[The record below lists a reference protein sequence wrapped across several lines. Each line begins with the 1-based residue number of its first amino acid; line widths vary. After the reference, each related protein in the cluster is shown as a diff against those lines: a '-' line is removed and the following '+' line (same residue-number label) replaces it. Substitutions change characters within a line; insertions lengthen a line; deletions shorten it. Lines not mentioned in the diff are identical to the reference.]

1 MTSSCE
7 YPYLIRSLGRT
18 NTSASSANNS
28 VEITTSKRFARQCCL
43 RRVEYPR
50 GVIKAETQMLVS
62 TVMTM
67 GGMFF
72 ANLLTDGS
80 DVGLDFFGVKVLRAA
95 VNLRQHGV

>member
-1 MTSSCE
+1 MTSSSE

-18 NTSASSANNS
+18 YTSASSANNS

-43 RRVEYPR
+43 RRAEYPW
-50 GVIKAETQMLVS
+50 GVIKAETQTLVS
-62 TVMTM
+62 TAMTM

-72 ANLLTDGS
+72 ADLLTEGS
-80 DVGLDFFGVKVLRAA
+80 DVGFDFFGVQVLRAG